1 MAATRLSEAQKI
13 ELVDR
18 FRGGA
23 SSQELADQYGC
34 SANTVSR
41 VVKQALDPD
50 EYERLKG
57 RRGRRGGTAAA
68 AEAPQ
73 LELPQPAAGE
83 PEAPA
88 PEAPPLAARAVEESV
103 LEAPDLSEPELE
115 DPELDAEDRPSSWA
129 IDDADDF
136 GDDSEDTSEDDG
148 PEEDGLEEAD
158 SQADLFVV
166 VPLAGT
172 SVDDGAPALE
182 ARPLEEAVL
191 PGSVFMLVDKTVELE
206 VKPLRDFSDLPPLA
220 EEEQERQAL
229 MVYANSRNAKRQCG
243 RTQRVIK
250 VPDTDVFRRTAPYL
264 VRKGITRLVV
274 DGALYSLPGC

>member
-1 MAATRLSEAQKI
+1 MAANRLSEAQKS

-18 FRGGA
+18 FRSGA
-23 SSQELADQYGC
+23 TSQELADQFGC

-41 VVKQALDPD
+41 VVKLALDPE

-57 RRGRRGGTAAA
+57 RRGRRGGVAA
-68 AEAPQ
+68 APQ
-73 LELPQPAAGE
+73 LELPQATPPPVALE
-83 PEAPA
+83 PA
-88 PEAPPLAARAVEESV
+88 PLELPEERAEEFR
-103 LEAPDLSEPELE
+103 EPG
-115 DPELDAEDRPSSWA
+115 LDAEDPPSSLA

-136 GDDSEDTSEDDG
+136 GDDSDDVVDEDG
-148 PEEDGLEEAD
+148 PEEN
-158 SQADLFVV
+158 DLFVV

-172 SVDDGAPALE
+172 SVVDGAPALE

-206 VKPLRDFSDLPPLA
+206 VRPLREFSDLPPLA

-229 MVYANSRNAKRQCG
+229 MVFANSRNAKRQCG

-250 VPDTDVFRRTAPYL
+250 VPDTDVFRRTAPFL
-264 VRKGITRLVV
+264 VRQGITRLVV